1 MIKCPECDAEIK
13 IPSDSI
19 EGEIVT
25 CPDCGASYELVKS
38 AGGFNIKPAQVVG
51 EERLWVS
58 PSCGFGRHPPRDM
71 PVLKAKMENTIEAA
85 RTV

>member
-13 IPSDSI
+13 VPPDSI

-38 AGGFNIKPAQVVG
+38 SDGFNIKPAQVVG
-51 EERLWVS
+51 EDW
-58 PSCGFGRHPPRDM
+58 GQ
-71 PVLKAKMENTIEAA
+71 
-85 RTV
+85 